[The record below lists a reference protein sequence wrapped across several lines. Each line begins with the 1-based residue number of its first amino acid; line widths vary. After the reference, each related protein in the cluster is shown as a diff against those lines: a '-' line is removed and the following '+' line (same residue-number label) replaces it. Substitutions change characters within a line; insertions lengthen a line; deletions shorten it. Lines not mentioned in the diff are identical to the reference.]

1 MRWNVAAALLTV
13 LVMEMHAALP
23 ADACGVKLSVKSSA
37 PRKAVARTSNP
48 SDILLLGN
56 SPRRLELDLT
66 SAGHRVEAA
75 PTPAA
80 AKRKSYGVVIVD
92 GNLQDEARTSYPDAI
107 VIVRSGDVVAD
118 LHSVEQSVARR
129 PSAAGQRPAVVA
141 ARAARTPS
149 AAGPERS
156 TRRVV
161 AAGELQPVVEP
172 TPPPAATTV
181 APTPPPVAPTPPAPT
196 PPAPTPPPAV
206 AATVSKP
213 PPEVRAPVAERR
225 SAPKASTVHDEVYFA
240 LGSAQLDGRAASIAK
255 IVRWLS
261 ANSDVQVTIE
271 GHADPTGT
279 HEGNQLLAQKRAE
292 WLRDQLV
299 AGGIDQGRLDVISY
313 GDTRLRYGRADRRN
327 RRAAVVVK

>member
-13 LVMEMHAALP
+13 LVMETHAALP

-37 PRKAVARTSNP
+37 PRKAVIRTSNP

-66 SAGHRVEAA
+66 SAGHRVEVA
-75 PTPAA
+75 PTTAA
-80 AKRKSYGVVIVD
+80 AKRKSYAVVIVD
-92 GNLQDEARTSYPDAI
+92 GNLQDEARTTYPDAI
-107 VIVRSGDVVAD
+107 VVVRSGDVVAD

-149 AAGPERS
+149 AAGPARS

-161 AAGELQPVVEP
+161 AAGELQPVSDP
-172 TPPPAATTV
+172 TPPPAATPV
-181 APTPPPVAPTPPAPT
+181 APVAPPPPPPV
-196 PPAPTPPPAV
+196 AV
-206 AATVSKP
+206 AATVTRP
-213 PPEVRAPVAERR
+213 PPEVRAPVAEPKHIV
-225 SAPKASTVHDEVYFA
+225 AKASSVHDEVYFS

-255 IVRWLS
+255 IASWLS

-279 HEGNQLLAQKRAE
+279 HEANQLLAQKRAE

>member
-1 MRWNVAAALLTV
+1 MLMRWNVAAGLLTV

-23 ADACGVKLSVKSSA
+23 ADACGVKLTVKSSA
-37 PRKAVARTSNP
+37 PRRAVAHTSNP

-66 SAGHRVEAA
+66 SAGHRVEVAA
-75 PTPAA
+75 TPAT
-80 AKRKSYGVVIVD
+80 AKRKSYAVVMVD
-92 GNLQDEARTSYPDAI
+92 AEMQDEARASYPNAI
-107 VIVRSGDVVAD
+107 VIVRSGDLVAD
-118 LHSVEQSVARR
+118 THSVEQGVARK
-129 PSAAGQRPAVVA
+129 PSAAKQQPALVA
-141 ARAARTPS
+141 ARAARTPT

-161 AAGELQPVVEP
+161 AASEPTPAPAVSEPAPLPPAAPV
-172 TPPPAATTV
+172 TPPPAPPAVVATVTKP
-181 APTPPPVAPTPPAPT
+181 APEVKAPPVAPEPKRI
-196 PPAPTPPPAV
+196 V
-206 AATVSKP
+206 A
-213 PPEVRAPVAERR
+213 
-225 SAPKASTVHDEVYFA
+225 KANSVHDEVYFS
-240 LGSAQLDGRAASIAK
+240 LGSAQLDGRAATIAK
-255 IVRWLS
+255 IASWLA
-261 ANSDVQVTIE
+261 ANSDIQVTIE

-279 HEGNQLLAQKRAE
+279 HEGNLALAQKRAE

>member
-1 MRWNVAAALLTV
+1 MKWNVAAGLLTV
-13 LVMEMHAALP
+13 LVIEMHAAPP

-37 PRKAVARTSNP
+37 PRKAVAHTSNP

-66 SAGHRVEAA
+66 SAGHRVEVA
-75 PTPAA
+75 PTTAA
-80 AKRKSYGVVIVD
+80 AKRPSYAVVIVD
-92 GNLQDEARTSYPDAI
+92 GNLQDEARTKYPDAV

-118 LHSVEQSVARR
+118 MHAVEQNVARR

-161 AAGELQPVVEP
+161 AAGELTPVSDP
-172 TPPPAATTV
+172 TPAPVPTPV
-181 APTPPPVAPTPPAPT
+181 APTPAPPAPTPPAPT
-196 PPAPTPPPAV
+196 PPAPAI
-206 AATVSKP
+206 AATVPKP
-213 PPEVRAPVAERR
+213 TPEVRAPVAEKPR
-225 SAPKASTVHDEVYFA
+225 AVAKANSVHDEIYFS
-240 LGSAQLDGRAASIAK
+240 LGSAQLGSGAASVTK
-255 IVRWLS
+255 IVSWLS
-261 ANSDVQVTIE
+261 ANGDVQVTIE

-279 HEGNQLLAQKRAE
+279 HEGNQILAQKRAE

>member
-1 MRWNVAAALLTV
+1 
-13 LVMEMHAALP
+13 
-23 ADACGVKLSVKSSA
+23 
-37 PRKAVARTSNP
+37 
-48 SDILLLGN
+48 
-56 SPRRLELDLT
+56 LELDLT
-66 SAGHRVEAA
+66 SAGHRVEVA

-80 AKRKSYGVVIVD
+80 AKRKSYAVVIVD
-92 GNLQDEARTSYPDAI
+92 GNLQDEARTTYPDAI
-107 VIVRSGDVVAD
+107 VVVRSGDVVAD
-118 LHSVEQSVARR
+118 IHSVEQSVARR

-161 AAGELQPVVEP
+161 AAGELQPVSDP
-172 TPPPAATTV
+172 TPPPAPTPIAPTPV
-181 APTPPPVAPTPPAPT
+181 APTPPPPAP
-196 PPAPTPPPAV
+196 PPVVV
-206 AATVSKP
+206 AATVPKP
-213 PPEVRAPVAERR
+213 TPEVRAPVAERR
-225 SAPKASTVHDEVYFA
+225 VVAKANSVHDEIYFS

-255 IVRWLS
+255 IVSWLS
-261 ANSDVQVTIE
+261 ASSDVQVTIE
-271 GHADPTGT
+271 RHADPTGT
-279 HEGNQLLAQKRAE
+279 HEGNQILAQKRAE